1 MLEKYLIVEDIFIED
16 LERRLNNENIKL
28 IELNFEDN
36 IINVEFELTSSEEEY
51 VEYIRSRVLFI
62 TIRIINK
69 YFNVFGQAIDDL
81 YCFDKINENI
91 IKIELF

>member
-69 YFNVFGQAIDDL
+69 YFNVFGQAVDDL
-81 YCFDKINENI
+81 YYFDKINENI

>member
-81 YCFDKINENI
+81 YYFDKINENI